1 METTK
6 TDTMRRWVLK
16 AGETTLDG
24 LKIENVAIPEPGPGQ
39 VRIKMKAASINY
51 RDQIVLQGMY
61 GGAVS
66 SDIIPLSDG
75 AGIIDKLG
83 ENVTKWHEGDKVT
96 SVYTPEEWADGPPI
110 PGLDFGLGSE
120 GHHGVLAE
128 YIILN
133 AERIALAPEKWTL
146 IEAATIPCAALTAW
160 TAVNGDR
167 PYARPLTEKDKVL
180 GLGTGG
186 VSLFSLL
193 FAKAAGAEV
202 IGTSSQQEKLDK
214 LSELGITNSVNYSE
228 EEKWGEVIF
237 DSYGGA
243 SKVINT
249 VGGSA
254 IDQTIAAVE
263 FGGEIAFMGLFDY
276 AEKAPNFVN
285 LMMKGASIR
294 GTAVGSTAAH
304 LDLVDFINTHDFK
317 PPIHKVFPFK
327 EAVEA
332 YKAATSK
339 DLFGKIVIEI
349 D

>member
-1 METTK
+1 METNNNG
-6 TDTMRRWVLK
+6 TMRRWVLK

-24 LKIENVAIPEPGPGQ
+24 LKIENVVIPEPEPGQ

-51 RDQIVLQGMY
+51 RDQIILQGIY

-66 SDIIPLSDG
+66 SDIITLSDG
-75 AGIIDKLG
+75 AGIVDKLG
-83 ENVTKWHEGDKVT
+83 ENVTKWKEGDKVT
-96 SVYTPEEWADGPPI
+96 SVYTAEEWSDGPPV
-110 PGLDFGLGSE
+110 PGMDFGLGSE
-120 GHHGVLAE
+120 GHDGVLAE

-133 AERIALAPEKWTL
+133 EERIARAPENWSL
-146 IEAATIPCAALTAW
+146 VEAATIPCAALTAW

-193 FAKAAGAEV
+193 FAKAVGAEV

-214 LSELGITNSVNYSE
+214 LKELGITNSVNYRE

-237 DSYGGA
+237 ESYGGA

-254 IDQTIAAVE
+254 IDQSIAAVG

-304 LDLVDFINTHDFK
+304 LDLVDFINKHDFK
-317 PPIHKVFPFK
+317 PPIHNVFSFEK
-327 EAVEA
+327 AVEA
-332 YKAATSK
+332 YKAATSNY
-339 DLFGKIVIEI
+339 LFGKIVIEI

>member
-1 METTK
+1 MEK
-6 TDTMRRWVLK
+6 IKNQTMKRWVIK

-24 LKIENVAIPEPGPGQ
+24 LKIENAPIPTPGPGQ
-39 VRIKMKAASINY
+39 VRIKMKATSINY

-61 GGAVS
+61 GGAVTT
-66 SDIIPLSDG
+66 DIIPLSDG
-75 AGIIDKLG
+75 AGIVDKLG
-83 ENVTKWHEGDKVT
+83 ENVTKWKEGDRVT
-96 SVYTPEEWADGPPI
+96 SIYTAEEWSDGPPV
-110 PGLDFGLGSE
+110 PGMDFGLGSE
-120 GHHGVLAE
+120 GHNGVLAE
-128 YIILN
+128 YIVLN
-133 AERIALAPEKWTL
+133 EERIARAPEKWSFV
-146 IEAATIPCAALTAW
+146 EASTIPCAALTAW

-167 PYARPLTEKDKVL
+167 PYTRPLTERDKVL

-193 FAKAAGAEV
+193 FAKAMGAEL

-214 LSELGITNSVNYSE
+214 LMDLGVTHSVNYRE

-237 DSYGGA
+237 QSFGGA
-243 SKVINT
+243 TKVINT

-254 IDQTIAAVE
+254 IDQSIAAVG

-285 LMMKGASIR
+285 LMIKGASIR

-304 LDLVDFINTHDFK
+304 LDLIDFINTHNFK
-317 PPIHKVFPFK
+317 PPIHKVFSFD
-327 EAVEA
+327 ETVEA
-332 YKAATSK
+332 YNAATAK